1 MFGCGGRLWALCE
14 PLHLSSTEEVTMT
27 TRTLINFKSKEEKK
41 QIARLAKD
49 AGLSISNWFRVRAG
63 LEPLAHGG
71 KRKRKK
77 VAA

>member
-1 MFGCGGRLWALCE
+1 
-14 PLHLSSTEEVTMT
+14 MT

-49 AGLSISNWFRVRAG
+49 AGLSISNWFRKCAG

-71 KRKRKK
+71 KRRKK
-77 VAA
+77 EEKE